1 MNSDCTVKI
10 DDGFINLRVGAI
22 IPKNGKMLMAE
33 DGVHDYY
40 YSIGGRIKFGENA
53 EEAVIREIYEETG
66 VKMEIDR
73 LGYIHEN
80 YFLGDCDINRGK
92 LIYEISFYFYMKVPE
107 DFEPIQQNSSK
118 SCDKLVWTEL
128 DDSVKFYPEF
138 FRDALSSPSYAIR
151 HIVSDNRIKN
161 YKDEYKILGF
171 HGF

>member
-1 MNSDCTVKI
+1 MKV
-10 DDGFINLRVGAI
+10 
-22 IPKNGKMLMAE
+22 
-33 DGVHDYY
+33 
-40 YSIGGRIKFGENA
+40 
-53 EEAVIREIYEETG
+53 
-66 VKMEIDR
+66 DR
-73 LGYIHEN
+73 LGFICEA
-80 YFLGDCDINRGK
+80 YFYGTVGSDKER
-92 LIYEISFYFYMKVPE
+92 LIYEPAFYFYMKVPE